1 MAGRKHHARGRRHP
15 QANDAESADGTLW
28 LYGLHAV
35 RAALANPARRCHRLV
50 LTNEAAGLVAPARE
64 GLRPEISS
72 REEIA
77 RLLPPGAVHQ
87 GAALAA
93 EALPAPGL
101 DDACAPAPGGAPGAA
116 PEAAQVVLVLDRVSD
131 PRNVGAIL
139 RSAAAF
145 GARAVVVPERH
156 SPKAT
161 GALAKAASGALE
173 TVPLVRVTNLARAL
187 DRLKE
192 LGYWCLGLDAEA
204 EASLAEAAPRG
215 HVALVL
221 GAEGKGLRR
230 LSAARC
236 DLLARLP
243 SGGGVPSLNVSAAAA
258 VALYE
263 LTRERYRRPE
273 PAPD

>member
-1 MAGRKHHARGRRHP
+1 MAGRKHHARGQRRPH
-15 QANDAESADGTLW
+15 AADAESGDNTVW

-35 RAALANPARRCHRLV
+35 RAALANPARRCRRMV
-50 LTNEAAGLVAPARE
+50 LTTEAAGLLAPAEE

-93 EALPAPGL
+93 EALPDPGL
-101 DDACAPAPGGAPGAA
+101 DDACAPVPGGAS
-116 PEAAQVVLVLDRVSD
+116 VVLVLDRVSD

-139 RSAAAF
+139 RNAAAF

-187 DRLKE
+187 DRLKDM
-192 LGYWCLGLDAEA
+192 GYWCLGLDAGA
-204 EASLAEAAPRG
+204 EASLAEAAPEG

-236 DLLARLP
+236 DLLARL
-243 SGGGVPSLNVSAAAA
+243 SSAAAGPSLNVSAAAA

-273 PAPD
+273 SAPD